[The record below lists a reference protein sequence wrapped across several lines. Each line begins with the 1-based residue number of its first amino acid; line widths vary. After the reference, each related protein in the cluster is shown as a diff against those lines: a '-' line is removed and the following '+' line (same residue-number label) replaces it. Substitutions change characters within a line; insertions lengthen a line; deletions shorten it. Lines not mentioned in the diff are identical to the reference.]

1 MLWGKGSHH
10 SFIVSPAHSGAWL
23 RQLCSVC
30 QWEPLGGISGDGCL
44 KAGQLLFI
52 RDSWKRSTCSRVTSL
67 PRQTCMAL
75 SSAVVS
81 GGGGSSLLS
90 FFFAVPNHGAMQNN
104 KNQGRK
110 SNFWPTMAEL
120 IEEEKT
126 LLGKRSLAVHGCC
139 EHNSSWAPG
148 VSPFLPRT
156 SFPFCRCWQRG
167 TAAIFTRLS
176 CAFYVEFWMMA
187 CSLHW
192 KFS

>member
-1 MLWGKGSHH
+1 MGVWKQDSYSSSETLEKG
-10 SFIVSPAHSGAWL
+10 VLAAGSPPFLGRPA
-23 RQLCSVC
+23 RLC
-30 QWEPLGGISGDGCL
+30 P
-44 KAGQLLFI
+44 
-52 RDSWKRSTCSRVTSL
+52 
-67 PRQTCMAL
+67 
-75 SSAVVS
+75 SAVVS

-110 SNFWPTMAEL
+110 SNFWPTVAEL